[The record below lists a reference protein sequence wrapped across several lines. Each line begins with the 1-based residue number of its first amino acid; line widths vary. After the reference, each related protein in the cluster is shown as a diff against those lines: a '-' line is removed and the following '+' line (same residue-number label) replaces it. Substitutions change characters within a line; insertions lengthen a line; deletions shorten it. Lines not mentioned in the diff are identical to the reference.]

1 MISETFKFSII
12 VPVYN
17 EDKTILK
24 VLENLNN
31 LKKYYQNIQIIVI
44 NDASTDNTENVLKP
58 YLENIRYMANPVN
71 LGLAGTLNTG
81 IKNSKSQFI
90 VRVDADDWVHQDYLH
105 ILRLHLNLNLDMD
118 AIACDY
124 KLVDSK
130 QKVIN
135 ICNCEKEPIGC
146 GIMFRYENLIK
157 IGLYDESFRAR
168 EEEDLRIRFLKK
180 YNIERVQ
187 LPLYYYRQHDK
198 NKTKDVE
205 EMEKYLKELNDKHG

>member
-1 MISETFKFSII
+1 MNSLQVSVI

-17 EDKTILK
+17 QDLYVTRCIRSLLHQSIDPKEY
-24 VLENLNN
+24 E
-31 LKKYYQNIQIIVI
+31 IIVI